1 MTVRSSRCV
10 RLLFLRKGHEMHVG
24 CSSSSGPACIPTK
37 PWAPS
42 ALHRPATLYD
52 TFEAVHASNLIIGPM
67 LAVAGAY
74 ACCPAVQEVEG
85 KYPIAMEESYLP
97 TKVDEV
103 DQLLTRLASTG
114 TAACRLDDAFCGNGL
129 PTETEPQEWRDE
141 LEEGE
146 ATPCAKAFLL
156 V

>member
-1 MTVRSSRCV
+1 
-10 RLLFLRKGHEMHVG
+10 
-24 CSSSSGPACIPTK
+24 
-37 PWAPS
+37 
-42 ALHRPATLYD
+42 
-52 TFEAVHASNLIIGPM
+52 M

-74 ACCPAVQEVEG
+74 ACCPADQEVEG
-85 KYPIAMEESYLP
+85 EYPIAMEESYSP
-97 TKVDEV
+97 TKIDEV
-103 DQLLTRLASTG
+103 NQLLTRLASTG
-114 TAACRLDDAFCGNGL
+114 TAACRLDDAFCGDGL